1 MSGRVWDP
9 PLRRM
14 TKTVSRLRRG
24 RSQTGPP
31 GFAPGALA
39 EKSQAQV
46 WNRVGCNFCTPRARW
61 PGLNGEK
68 ALRFCAPERF
78 CLPQG
83 VTPVMGSGADSP
95 CQGEMSRSDRGDRVG
110 DYEHEVLIWSRP
122 RRRFGD
128 FAAVGKVTRRPQA
141 AKPPCKK
148 RNCSIIAPSS
158 GPFGGHL
165 PQRGKAFLR
174 VPSSGPFGAAFAQGE
189 GLGGRPHGAAP
200 AAETGLLERNR
211 ETASSLFSRFS
222 ISSFCARLNVRF
234 CFSATRKAGPS
245 HA

>member
-1 MSGRVWDP
+1 MDGRREISPSAFSKPSPWGPTPLVKGRWPKARGDREGEYERGALILSRPPAILWFLSHRWERNSPPAGGETPLRTTNAVRNLPPHPAPSGPPSPQGEGLSGRVWDP

-83 VTPVMGSGADSP
+83 VTPVMGSG
-95 CQGEMSRSDRGDRVG
+95 E
-110 DYEHEVLIWSRP
+110 
-122 RRRFGD
+122 RR
-128 FAAVGKVTRRPQA
+128 
-141 AKPPCKK
+141 
-148 RNCSIIAPSS
+148 
-158 GPFGGHL
+158 L
-165 PQRGKAFLR
+165 
-174 VPSSGPFGAAFAQGE
+174 
-189 GLGGRPHGAAP
+189 
-200 AAETGLLERNR
+200 
-211 ETASSLFSRFS
+211 
-222 ISSFCARLNVRF
+222 
-234 CFSATRKAGPS
+234 
-245 HA
+245 

>member
-1 MSGRVWDP
+1 MSGWGSGWAQGTGGRVRTPAPTKYGKLSGLSVGAGPRPARRMKGKISRYGGRGKPLPDSFTEALPDWVGEALGPPAGGCACQESTLIRLASGQTPSPFQGEGLSGRVWDP

-122 RRRFGD
+122 RRRFG
-128 FAAVGKVTRRPQA
+128 
-141 AKPPCKK
+141 
-148 RNCSIIAPSS
+148 
-158 GPFGGHL
+158 
-165 PQRGKAFLR
+165 
-174 VPSSGPFGAAFAQGE
+174 
-189 GLGGRPHGAAP
+189 
-200 AAETGLLERNR
+200 
-211 ETASSLFSRFS
+211 
-222 ISSFCARLNVRF
+222 
-234 CFSATRKAGPS
+234 
-245 HA
+245 

>member
-1 MSGRVWDP
+1 MEPQQLQFLHTQGPVA
-9 PLRRM
+9 
-14 TKTVSRLRRG
+14 RRG
-24 RSQTGPP
+24 FRS
-31 GFAPGALA
+31 
-39 EKSQAQV
+39 S
-46 WNRVGCNFCTPRARW
+46 
-61 PGLNGEK
+61 
-68 ALRFCAPERF
+68 LRFCAPEGF
-78 CLPQG
+78 CLLQG
-83 VTPVMGSGADSP
+83 VTPVNGGP
-95 CQGEMSRSDRGDRVG
+95 GKG

-158 GPFGGHL
+158 VWPDGQPPSPLGGRL
-165 PQRGKAFLR
+165 LGG

-189 GLGGRPHGAAP
+189 GLGGRPPPRRKP
-200 AAETGLLERNR
+200 AFWRGIGKQPLP
-211 ETASSLFSRFS
+211 LFSRFS